1 MVKKLLEAIR
11 SCGALFKLWNGDKR
25 MFEFTLLMG
34 GDKLKLLKKLP
45 DKLTD
50 CQPQNIVDTVKK
62 LWKVRIT
69 L

>member
-1 MVKKLLEAIR
+1 
-11 SCGALFKLWNGDKR
+11 